1 MRPAVLLLILAL
13 AACGRPLTP
22 SETAFAMRFH
32 GPDIDPSRV
41 RLVHSRGEWQ
51 TTVVRSRPRTT
62 CQERLYPPRTK
73 QLTVVPAYAAMAIFE
88 TVHIHDRRWME
99 DYLEGL
105 PEGRLDL
112 ERAMFFAHEMVHI
125 WQWQNRRKTGYHPL
139 RVAFEH
145 LTTPDPYLI
154 DGDSGARFLDHGW
167 EQQAA
172 IMEEYICCRA
182 LAPDAPRTA
191 RLHAMLSEHFDL
203 PPPGEPLARE
213 IVVPW
218 EGVRR
223 EGICD

>member
-1 MRPAVLLLILAL
+1 MRLASLLLILAL

-22 SETAFAMRFH
+22 SETAFALRFH
-32 GPDIDPSRV
+32 GPDIDPARV
-41 RLVHSRGEWQ
+41 RLIHSRMDGP
-51 TTVVRSRPRTT
+51 TTVIRNRPRAT
-62 CQERLYPPRTK
+62 CQERLYPPRRER
-73 QLTVVPAYAAMAIFE
+73 LTVAPANAAMALFE
-88 TVHIHDRRWME
+88 TVHIHHRRWMA

-112 ERAMFFAHEMVHI
+112 DRAMFFAHEMVHI
-125 WQWQNRRKTGYHPL
+125 WQWQNRRRTGYHPL

-145 LTTPDPYLI
+145 VTTPDPYLI

-167 EQQAA
+167 EQQAS
-172 IMEEYICCRA
+172 IMEEYLCCRA
-182 LAPDAPRTA
+182 LAPEAARTA

-203 PPPGEPLARE
+203 PPLGEPLARE

-218 EGVRR
+218 AGVRR